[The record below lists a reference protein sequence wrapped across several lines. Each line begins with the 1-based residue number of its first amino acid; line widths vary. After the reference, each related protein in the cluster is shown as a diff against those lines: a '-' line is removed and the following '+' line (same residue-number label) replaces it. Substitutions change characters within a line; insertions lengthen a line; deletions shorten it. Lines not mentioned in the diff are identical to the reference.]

1 MSRARTLLQDL
12 FSSIADLRP
21 KFSPSSDERSIE
33 ELCSDLLASND
44 ETSIQR
50 FGSLILGKYEQLD
63 EAGKERFFRF
73 LNDEMDLDVNAI
85 QTHATRYQTD
95 RNASTLG
102 QLLQSSE
109 PPRQDLLRR
118 LNQVQDN
125 QQRGATQVLV
135 QMRADLLKLASA
147 DESLRIADLDFA
159 HLFRSWFNRG
169 FLRSEPISW
178 HTPADILAK
187 IIQYE
192 AVHAINDW
200 DDLRSRLQPDDRR
213 CFAFFHPTMPTEPLV
228 FVEVALCKGVPT
240 SIQEVLEKRS
250 NSLMNNEVDTA
261 VFYSISNCQSG
272 LQGISFGNALIKQV
286 VADLAKEVP
295 SLVHFVTLSPLP
307 GFAKWLT
314 AQQDCAPDITKK
326 AVVEDESKLKALSAR
341 YLLEAKR
348 PDGQPLDA
356 VARFHL
362 RNGASIHALHAGADT
377 SANGMKNSFGVMVT
391 YAYDLPHV
399 AERHENYVRDH
410 KIVASKDV
418 TTLASK

>member
-1 MSRARTLLQDL
+1 
-12 FSSIADLRP
+12 
-21 KFSPSSDERSIE
+21 
-33 ELCSDLLASND
+33 
-44 ETSIQR
+44 
-50 FGSLILGKYEQLD
+50 
-63 EAGKERFFRF
+63 
-73 LNDEMDLDVNAI
+73 
-85 QTHATRYQTD
+85 
-95 RNASTLG
+95 
-102 QLLQSSE
+102 
-109 PPRQDLLRR
+109 
-118 LNQVQDN
+118 
-125 QQRGATQVLV
+125 
-135 QMRADLLKLASA
+135 
-147 DESLRIADLDFA
+147 
-159 HLFRSWFNRG
+159 
-169 FLRSEPISW
+169 
-178 HTPADILAK
+178 
-187 IIQYE
+187 
-192 AVHAINDW
+192 
-200 DDLRSRLQPDDRR
+200 
-213 CFAFFHPTMPTEPLV
+213 
-228 FVEVALCKGVPT
+228 
-240 SIQEVLEKRS
+240 
-250 NSLMNNEVDTA
+250 MNNEVDTA